1 MIAVLEWCLGLHIVP
16 LMMTRSISIRKGQRT
31 LGNLVAGHLHLISIG
46 QPSFTQFDVVE
57 LERDYSGWFVK
68 YKVDLEN
75 SAYCGF
81 AILFLAR
88 EENEAAEDDSC
99 MFLPISGKLIS
110 YNIRDGTFKTVMD
123 DMATYSKDAYYYT
136 KT

>member
-16 LMMTRSISIRKGQRT
+16 LMMTYKEGATYFGESR
-31 LGNLVAGHLHLISIG
+31 GHLHLISIG
-46 QPSFTQFDVVE
+46 RPSFTKFE

-99 MFLPISGKLIS
+99 MFLRISGKLIS

-136 KT
+136 KTLAVV